1 MSVVKPLS
9 QSVGKV
15 KQGVDGAVDKEPAQQ
30 VVHRRVVKGAGD
42 PMTAIL
48 PRGHAPCGRVA

>member
-15 KQGVDGAVDKEPAQQ
+15 KQGVDGAVDKEATQQ

-42 PMTAIL
+42 PVTAIL
-48 PRGHAPCGRVA
+48 PRGRSLRGRVA